1 MYPGTWAATT
11 PDKPALVMAGSG
23 RTLTYAELD
32 DRSLRL
38 ARHLLARGLAR
49 GDVVALLSDNTP
61 EAYEVYWAALRSGLY
76 VTAVNHNLSADEA
89 SYIVRDCGA
98 KALVVSAAKA
108 DLVRALD
115 VEVAERLAYGAGAGP
130 GFEGYGDYETALAAA
145 GNEPLAE
152 QPHGDDFL
160 YSSGTTGRPK
170 GVKVSL
176 PAIRVDEP
184 GYTYVTI
191 FGGLYGFGQDTV
203 YLSPAPVYHAA
214 PLRFGGVVHAL
225 GGTLVMMERFD
236 AEGALRAIEEH
247 RVTHTQMVPTMFVRL
262 LKLDEQVRTSYDV
275 GSLRCVV
282 HAAAPCPVEVK
293 RRMIDW
299 LGPIVQEYYASTEA
313 NGATMIDS
321 ETWLAH
327 PGSVGKALLGMVHI
341 CGEDGR
347 ELGPGEVGTVYFE
360 RDQVP
365 FAYHNDPE
373 KTAGTQHPAHPTWTT
388 VGDLGYVDEE
398 GFLYLTDRKAFMI
411 ISGGVNIYPQ
421 EVEDLFSLHPAVA
434 DIAVIGVPDEE
445 MGERVVAFVQPSSSA
460 TPGPELAAE
469 LTAYARERIAHYKV
483 PREILFRDELP
494 RTPTGKMVKGRLR
507 DAYADTASG

>member
-1 MYPGTWAATT
+1 MYPGTWAAST
-11 PDKPALVMAGSG
+11 PERPAVVMTGSG

-38 ARHLLARGLAR
+38 ARHLRARGLVE

-76 VTAVNHNLSADEA
+76 ITAVNHNLSAAEA

-108 DLVRALD
+108 DLARGLD
-115 VEVAERLAYGAGAGP
+115 VEVGERLLFGDAVEGAP
-130 GFEGYGDYETALAAA
+130 DGYGDYEAALAAA
-145 GNEPLAE
+145 GNEPLAA

-184 GYTYVTI
+184 GYIYVKI

-225 GGTLVMMERFD
+225 GGTLVVMERFD
-236 AEGALRAIEEH
+236 AEAALRAIEEH
-247 RVTHTQMVPTMFVRL
+247 RVTHAQMVPTMFVRL
-262 LKLDEQVRTSYDV
+262 LRLPDEVRASYDV
-275 GSLRCVV
+275 SSLRVV
-282 HAAAPCPVEVK
+282 IHAAAPCPVEVK
-293 RRMIDW
+293 RRIIDW
-299 LGPIVQEYYASTEA
+299 FGPIVQEYYASTEA

-321 ETWLAH
+321 ASWLEH
-327 PGSVGKALLGMVHI
+327 PGSVGRPLLGVLHI

-347 ELGPGEVGTVYFE
+347 ELGPGEVGAVYFE

-365 FAYHNDPE
+365 FAYHDDPV
-373 KTAGTQHPAHPTWTT
+373 KTASTQHPDHPTWTT
-388 VGDLGYVDEE
+388 VGDLGYVDED
-398 GFLYLTDRKAFMI
+398 GFLFLTDRKAFMI

-421 EVEDLFSLHPAVA
+421 EIEDLFSLHPAVA

-445 MGERVVAFVQPSSSA
+445 MGERVVAFVQPA
-460 TPGPELAAE
+460 PGHTPGPDLAAE
-469 LTAYARERIAHYKV
+469 LTAYARDRIAHFKV
-483 PREILFRDELP
+483 PREVHFRDELP

-507 DAYADTASG
+507 EEYAGS